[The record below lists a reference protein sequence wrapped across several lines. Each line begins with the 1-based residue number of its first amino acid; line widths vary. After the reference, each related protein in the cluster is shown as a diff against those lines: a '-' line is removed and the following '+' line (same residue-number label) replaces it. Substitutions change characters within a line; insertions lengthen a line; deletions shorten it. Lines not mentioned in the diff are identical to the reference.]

1 MLTQQLR
8 ELEKDSIIKRKI
20 YRVVPLKVEY
30 SLSDYGLTLSPILE
44 AMADWGGGQI
54 IGHNKT
60 EKNSHKFR
68 GTCNCFEGLGDAPS
82 PLPANC
88 HENLLSRYNKLFPL
102 FRHSDF

>member
-44 AMADWGGGQI
+44 AMADWGGGKSSVTTKRKKI
-54 IGHNKT
+54 HINFAGHAIVLKV
-60 EKNSHKFR
+60 
-68 GTCNCFEGLGDAPS
+68 
-82 PLPANC
+82 
-88 HENLLSRYNKLFPL
+88 
-102 FRHSDF
+102 